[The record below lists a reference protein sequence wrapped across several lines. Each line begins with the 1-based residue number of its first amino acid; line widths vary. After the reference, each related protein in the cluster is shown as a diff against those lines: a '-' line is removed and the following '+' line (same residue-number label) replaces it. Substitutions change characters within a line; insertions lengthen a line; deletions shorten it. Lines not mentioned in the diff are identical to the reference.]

1 MDDKMLKGVYA
12 PEDFAD
18 AIEEMRE
25 TGLPRGLT
33 TGFREMDYLYTVRKG
48 LWSVVTG
55 LSGSGKSTWLDNVF
69 VNMAE
74 LHDWKFLICS
84 PENQPMQR
92 HVASLME
99 IYVGKKFGRPNADYP
114 GIPAQAYMTEEEHR
128 QAVKFVN
135 DHFRFINPPESEM
148 TVDGIIDIAGEV
160 HTTFPFDGMVLD
172 PYNEIEH
179 KRPSGMNETDYVSV
193 VITKF
198 RRFTRQLDIHFWF
211 VAHPTK
217 PTKLAV
223 KYQSSEN
230 LTDKKAVFQRIN
242 LFDISGS
249 AHWKSKCD
257 FGLIVHRDINDSAA
271 PSIIEVQKVRF
282 REHGSIG
289 ETPMF
294 YDYLCNRFVPFANDL
309 LWNKLR

>member
-1 MDDKMLKGVYA
+1 MEDKMLKGVYA

-18 AIEEMRE
+18 SIEAMRE
-25 TGLPRGLT
+25 QGLPRGLT
-33 TGFREMDYLYTVRKG
+33 TGFHDLDKLYTIRKG

-69 VNMAE
+69 VNMADI
-74 LHDWKFLICS
+74 HDWKFLICS

-99 IYVGKKFGRPNADYP
+99 IYTGRKFGRPSSLYP
-114 GIPAQAYMTEEEHR
+114 SIPASAYMTEDEHR
-128 QAVKFVN
+128 RAVKFVN

-148 TVDGIIDIAGEV
+148 TVDGIIDLALEV
-160 HTTFPFDGMVLD
+160 YRNFQFDGMVLD

-179 KRPSGMNETDYVSV
+179 KRPPGMNETDYVST

-198 RRFTRQLDIHFWF
+198 RKFTRILDIHFWF

-217 PTKLAV
+217 PTKLTV
-223 KYQSSEN
+223 KYQSSDDLGE
-230 LTDKKAVFQRIN
+230 KKAVFQRIN
-242 LFDISGS
+242 LFDIAGS
-249 AHWKSKCD
+249 ANWKSKCD
-257 FGLIVHRDINDSAA
+257 FGVIVHRDPFDSFA
-271 PSIIEVQKVRF
+271 PSIIEVEKVRF

-289 ETPMF
+289 ELPMF
-294 YDYLCNRFVPFANDL
+294 YDHWCNRFVTASYDL
-309 LWNKLR
+309 LYNKLR